1 LTIYVTFHQVSYIDV
16 YFGCRECSRHFMM
29 AAEDGKTIE
38 REIKSPEQAVLW
50 LWRAHNKANRRLS
63 GDLTDDRAFPKET
76 FPNLQHCTHCYD
88 DQALGSDLW

>member
-1 LTIYVTFHQVSYIDV
+1 
-16 YFGCRECSRHFMM
+16 MM